1 MIALRR
7 AALALLVLLAGLA
20 PATGAE
26 RILSFISDVKVLTN
40 SDLLV
45 TETIRIQAEGDAFK
59 HGLLRDFP
67 TTYTRRNGTRVRV
80 GFDVQS
86 VTRDG
91 VREAFTT
98 ERKGNGVEVRIGDP
112 DVMLSFGPHEYV
124 IRYLT
129 TRQIGFFPDF
139 DELYWNATGNGWAF
153 TIDQAEARIT
163 LPASAAFLNSAFY
176 TGPQGADGKDATVIA
191 QRPGYIA
198 FRTTQ
203 PLPPHNGLTVAA
215 SWPKGV
221 VTQPSNAQR
230 SGSWLEDN
238 APLVVSALGMLIVFG
253 YYLYAWRRAGRD
265 PSRGTIVPLFAPP
278 DGMSAA
284 AVRYVRRMG
293 FDDRTFTAA
302 IIDLA
307 VHGHLKLAE
316 IDKATWLKRRTGGK
330 PIAAPEVAAESKL
343 FPADSTDLELKQDN
357 HATLEKAHE
366 ALSDGLEKAYEGRLF
381 HDHMGWSIAGAVLS
395 LAVIALALLST
406 RVAQGWDAFTTF
418 ASDMVYLIVGGALLS
433 FLVIRVYRD
442 LARGRILAL
451 LLHVGGGLFAGILA
465 LGSIGVAAEIL
476 DDVPG
481 WLQAAPVGL
490 PLILF
495 PLAVSAFYWMKAHT
509 VAGRKI
515 TDQIEGFRQYLGVAE
530 EARLDAL
537 NPPDKTP
544 ELFERFLP
552 YAIALDVENHWAQR
566 FAGVLAAAAA
576 AGATATWYSGS
587 HDWGHD
593 PVGFANNLGGDLS
606 STIASASEAPG
617 SSSGSG
623 GGGFSGGG
631 GGGGGGGGW

>member
-1 MIALRR
+1 
-7 AALALLVLLAGLA
+7 
-20 PATGAE
+20 
-26 RILSFISDVKVLTN
+26 
-40 SDLLV
+40 
-45 TETIRIQAEGDAFK
+45 
-59 HGLLRDFP
+59 
-67 TTYTRRNGTRVRV
+67 
-80 GFDVQS
+80 
-86 VTRDG
+86 
-91 VREAFTT
+91 
-98 ERKGNGVEVRIGDP
+98 
-112 DVMLSFGPHEYV
+112 
-124 IRYLT
+124 
-129 TRQIGFFPDF
+129 
-139 DELYWNATGNGWAF
+139 
-153 TIDQAEARIT
+153 
-163 LPASAAFLNSAFY
+163 
-176 TGPQGADGKDATVIA
+176 
-191 QRPGYIA
+191 
-198 FRTTQ
+198 
-203 PLPPHNGLTVAA
+203 
-215 SWPKGV
+215 

-381 HDHMGWSIAGAVLS
+381 HDHMGWSIAGAALS

-406 RVAQGWDAFTTF
+406 WVAQGWDAFTTF

-537 NPPDKTP
+537 NPPNKTP

>member
-1 MIALRR
+1 
-7 AALALLVLLAGLA
+7 
-20 PATGAE
+20 
-26 RILSFISDVKVLTN
+26 
-40 SDLLV
+40 
-45 TETIRIQAEGDAFK
+45 
-59 HGLLRDFP
+59 
-67 TTYTRRNGTRVRV
+67 
-80 GFDVQS
+80 
-86 VTRDG
+86 
-91 VREAFTT
+91 
-98 ERKGNGVEVRIGDP
+98 
-112 DVMLSFGPHEYV
+112 
-124 IRYLT
+124 
-129 TRQIGFFPDF
+129 
-139 DELYWNATGNGWAF
+139 
-153 TIDQAEARIT
+153 
-163 LPASAAFLNSAFY
+163 
-176 TGPQGADGKDATVIA
+176 
-191 QRPGYIA
+191 
-198 FRTTQ
+198 
-203 PLPPHNGLTVAA
+203 
-215 SWPKGV
+215 
-221 VTQPSNAQR
+221 
-230 SGSWLEDN
+230 
-238 APLVVSALGMLIVFG
+238 
-253 YYLYAWRRAGRD
+253 
-265 PSRGTIVPLFAPP
+265 LFAPP
-278 DGMSAA
+278 DAMSAA

-293 FDDRTFTAA
+293 FDDRTFTGA
-302 IIDLA
+302 ILDLA

-330 PIAAPEVAAESKL
+330 PIAAPEVAAENKL
-343 FPADSTDLELKQDN
+343 FPGDSADLELKQKN

-381 HDHMGWSIAGAVLS
+381 HDHMGWSIAGAALS

-406 RVAQGWDAFTTF
+406 WVAQGWDAFTTF
-418 ASDMVYLIVGGALLS
+418 ASDMGYLIVGGALLS

-495 PLAVSAFYWMKAHT
+495 PLAVS
-509 VAGRKI
+509 
-515 TDQIEGFRQYLGVAE
+515 GFRQYLGVAE

-631 GGGGGGGGW
+631 GGGGGGGW

>member
-1 MIALRR
+1 
-7 AALALLVLLAGLA
+7 
-20 PATGAE
+20 
-26 RILSFISDVKVLTN
+26 
-40 SDLLV
+40 
-45 TETIRIQAEGDAFK
+45 
-59 HGLLRDFP
+59 
-67 TTYTRRNGTRVRV
+67 
-80 GFDVQS
+80 
-86 VTRDG
+86 
-91 VREAFTT
+91 
-98 ERKGNGVEVRIGDP
+98 
-112 DVMLSFGPHEYV
+112 
-124 IRYLT
+124 
-129 TRQIGFFPDF
+129 
-139 DELYWNATGNGWAF
+139 
-153 TIDQAEARIT
+153 
-163 LPASAAFLNSAFY
+163 
-176 TGPQGADGKDATVIA
+176 
-191 QRPGYIA
+191 
-198 FRTTQ
+198 
-203 PLPPHNGLTVAA
+203 
-215 SWPKGV
+215 
-221 VTQPSNAQR
+221 
-230 SGSWLEDN
+230 
-238 APLVVSALGMLIVFG
+238 
-253 YYLYAWRRAGRD
+253 
-265 PSRGTIVPLFAPP
+265 
-278 DGMSAA
+278 
-284 AVRYVRRMG
+284 
-293 FDDRTFTAA
+293 
-302 IIDLA
+302 
-307 VHGHLKLAE
+307 
-316 IDKATWLKRRTGGK
+316 
-330 PIAAPEVAAESKL
+330 
-343 FPADSTDLELKQDN
+343 
-357 HATLEKAHE
+357 
-366 ALSDGLEKAYEGRLF
+366 
-381 HDHMGWSIAGAVLS
+381 
-395 LAVIALALLST
+395 
-406 RVAQGWDAFTTF
+406 
-418 ASDMVYLIVGGALLS
+418 MVYLIVGGALLS

-451 LLHVGGGLFAGILA
+451 LLHVGGGLFASILA